1 MPKIRDIEDK
11 GKRGLD
17 ISGLSWLKKA
27 IGSDLIKGGIYLL
40 AGEPGIGKTTLS
52 LQVLGEIAKQG
63 IKVLYLPTEQSMSD
77 IKRVFSRLFKSNRGQ
92 QSKTEDNLYVDTI
105 DDLKMLPWFL
115 SHQILPLEK
124 EYNGCQVIAI
134 DSLQGGGLG
143 SSSGEIYKALMDFID
158 TTKGLGITSLLVN
171 HVTKRGEIAG
181 PKALEHAVDCVIY
194 IRRALRL
201 RPLFIPKNR
210 FGPAMLDP
218 IVLTMEEDGLRE
230 SPHVA
235 AQATTVLGYS
245 GVGEEFAEAQ
255 ASVTI
260 PSYGSPPGLSAPFL
274 PSKKIKQLL
283 KVLGTLKDIDVV
295 DLSYDISC
303 YLPGRRGYISVLDL
317 PITIALL
324 SSYLHQDVDNRSLF
338 VGEVDLTKQIRPP
351 ERTYLASLAELLVE
365 LHPGRIERVY
375 ISDNSAEELRHM
387 QPDENKPSV
396 GDIVDVRGV
405 RELGDVLQSIWPE
418 LMAR

>member
-1 MPKIRDIEDK
+1 MPKISDIEDK

-27 IGSDLIKGGIYLL
+27 IVSDLIKGGIYLL

-143 SSSGEIYKALMDFID
+143 SGSGETYKALMDFID

-201 RPLFIPKNR
+201 RPLFVPKNR

-338 VGEVDLTKQIRPP
+338 IGEVDLTKQIRPP

-365 LHPGRIERVY
+365 LQPGRIEKVY
-375 ISDNSAEELRHM
+375 ISESSAEELRHM
-387 QPDENKPSV
+387 QPDENSPKV

-418 LMAR
+418 LMAS